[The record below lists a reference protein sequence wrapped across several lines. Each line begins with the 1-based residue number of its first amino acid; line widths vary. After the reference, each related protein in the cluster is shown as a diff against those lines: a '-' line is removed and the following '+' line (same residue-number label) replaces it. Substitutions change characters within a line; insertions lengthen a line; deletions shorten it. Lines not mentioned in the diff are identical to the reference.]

1 MPDEY
6 RTAVLRFVE
15 MHANTELMGVL
26 PEREWLMRAPTL
38 RRKLALTAKVQDEVG
53 HAQLLYRVAEDL
65 GKPREAMFDDLLAGK
80 TKFHNVFHYPTVGW
94 ADVGMIAWLV
104 DAAAIVAQQALRDS
118 SYAPYAR
125 TMRKICWEESV
136 HIMHGRDV
144 VVTMVTGSAAQ
155 RAAIQDALE
164 RWWGP
169 LMQMHG
175 PRSPREK
182 DRDLHWRIKAKT
194 SEELRQEFLT
204 IYVPRIRELGLVIP
218 DDELALD
225 EAGVWRYTEPDWDE
239 LRTVV
244 TNHGPMSE
252 QRLGLP
258 SRREGGDALGARGD
272 PRDAGRGVNDGT
284 RARALGGL
292 PPGEGR
298 RPDAARR
305 ERHGPRC
312 RPGHPLRPR
321 TLRAAAGERP
331 AVGRPSGGR
340 RRPRRSGPAPAT
352 ARPLVQ
358 EARRLRDA
366 RQAGRR
372 PSGRGPGE
380 AQGTLGM
387 SAAAPPATGLDD
399 LLLSM
404 ADDEFV
410 IGFSDSRVDRDRAA
424 PRGGRRDELA
434 RPGRARP
441 RRGALRA
448 ARRR

>member
-1 MPDEY
+1 VTDPLALDPVLSPSERSSGAAPVRRHDEAYEAWFERFEQHVMGGGKVEAVDAMPDEY

-15 MHANTELMGVL
+15 MHANSELMGVL

-144 VVTMVTGSAAQ
+144 VVTMVTGTPRQ
-155 RAAIQDALE
+155 RAAIQDALD

-175 PRSPREK
+175 PRTPREK
-182 DRDLHWRIKAKT
+182 DLDLRWRIKAKT

-218 DDELALD
+218 DPELRFDEDAQ
-225 EAGVWRYTEPDWDE
+225 EWRYTEPDWNE

-252 QRLGLP
+252 ARLEF
-258 SRREGGDALGARGD
+258 RRVAREATAWVRDTILGV
-272 PRDAGRGVNDGT
+272 P
-284 RARALGGL
+284 
-292 PPGEGR
+292 
-298 RPDAARR
+298 
-305 ERHGPRC
+305 
-312 RPGHPLRPR
+312 
-321 TLRAAAGERP
+321 AAA
-331 AVGRPSGGR
+331 
-340 RRPRRSGPAPAT
+340 
-352 ARPLVQ
+352 
-358 EARRLRDA
+358 
-366 RQAGRR
+366 
-372 PSGRGPGE
+372 
-380 AQGTLGM
+380 
-387 SAAAPPATGLDD
+387 
-399 LLLSM
+399 
-404 ADDEFV
+404 
-410 IGFSDSRVDRDRAA
+410 
-424 PRGGRRDELA
+424 
-434 RPGRARP
+434 
-441 RRGALRA
+441 
-448 ARRR
+448 